1 MPTSQLFDMT
11 NTALINGKWSQARAL
26 LDDLSRRRDNR
37 DMLGTVESYN
47 VPAMLKEVIGDRIE
61 LVNSNASF

>member
-1 MPTSQLFDMT
+1 MT